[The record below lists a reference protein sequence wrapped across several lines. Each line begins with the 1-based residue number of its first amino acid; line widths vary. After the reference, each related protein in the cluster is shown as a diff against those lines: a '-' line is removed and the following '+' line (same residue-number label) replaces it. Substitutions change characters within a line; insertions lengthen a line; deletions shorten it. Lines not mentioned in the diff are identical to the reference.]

1 MKTNLIIFAKNA
13 RLNKQLQ
20 GYIDRDKV
28 ESTRALLDKY
38 FPSDSIALAHDRL
51 VMEMGDLI
59 SSLHEADD
67 INSYL
72 DDLLD
77 TTQQLIARYYQEKKK
92 AISDF
97 TKVNHHCKQNY
108 ITMPHK
114 LRAETGYTPDTVK
127 AMLEQLDARDAYQ
140 CHVDGYEY
148 ERYRAY
154 EWLKHHISES
164 LAGRTHETKIFVTD
178 PFKLANIQE
187 DEMLNT

>member
-108 ITMPHK
+108 ITMPPK
-114 LRAETGYTPDTVK
+114 LRAETGYTPDTLK
-127 AMLEQLDARDAYQ
+127 Q
-140 CHVDGYEY
+140 C
-148 ERYRAY
+148 
-154 EWLKHHISES
+154 LS
-164 LAGRTHETKIFVTD
+164 
-178 PFKLANIQE
+178 N
-187 DEMLNT
+187 